1 MRNRVFGFALLLL
14 GYAAPALAQTEVFI
28 EVDTGRTRNE
38 GGKTAPV
45 VQRAI
50 LTSPGAPTDTALLY
64 FRGNPG
70 YMLAKSV
77 EDKRRNLGWI
87 GKDGAVGIL
96 MRSGIALAQM
106 DCPTDQWGESPRPP
120 ATACLND
127 YRKSRE
133 HADDVRK
140 VLARLKERHGL
151 LKFYVLGHS
160 IGTVSSRWL
169 AINLNKGDVAGTIHS
184 ATINVHF
191 PKGHLQRVIGDLS
204 SEFPRKAGD
213 IPMLHVHNEKDACLV
228 TPYGPVRDYAKGNLV
243 TVKGGEEEGDP
254 CGGGHLHSYQGREAT
269 AMRAIVA
276 WIKAGRVEATV
287 GE

>member
-1 MRNRVFGFALLLL
+1 MRNRVLGFALLLL

-28 EVDTGRTRNE
+28 EVDTGRTRDE
-38 GGKTAPV
+38 GGKTVSV

-87 GKDGAVGIL
+87 GKDGTVGIL
-96 MRSGIALAQM
+96 MRAGIALVQM

-140 VLARLKERHGL
+140 VLARLKERHEL
-151 LKFYVLGHS
+151 AKFYIMGHS

-169 AINLNKGDVAGTIHS
+169 AVNLNKGEIAGTIHS
-184 ATINVHF
+184 ATINMHF
-191 PKGHLQRVIGDLS
+191 PKGLLLRIIGDLS
-204 SEFPRKAGD
+204 SEFPRKAAD
-213 IPMLHVHNEKDACLV
+213 IPMLHVHNEKDACSV
-228 TPYGPVRDYAKGNLV
+228 TSYGPVRDYAKGNLV

-254 CGGGHLHSYQGREAT
+254 CGGGHLHSYQGREAA
-269 AMRAIVA
+269 AMAAIVS
-276 WIKAGRVEATV
+276 WIKAGRIEVTV